1 MLKVASI
8 SLKPKVPNTKK
19 EKGVPGKWFIRN
31 GATIGGIRFKPSITG
46 RRVKFRVI
54 SRNSY
59 LSSEFFG
66 HMTIPKDMRNVFH
79 LRAVS
84 A

>member
-19 EKGVPGKWFIRN
+19 KEDVPGKGFVRN
-31 GATIGGIRFKPSITG
+31 GATSEGIRFKPSIT
-46 RRVKFRVI
+46 RRREEFRVI
-54 SRNSY
+54 SRNPY
-59 LSSEFFG
+59 LNPEPFG

-79 LRAVS
+79 SRAVN

>member
-19 EKGVPGKWFIRN
+19 EKGVLGKWFIRN
-31 GATIGGIRFKPSITG
+31 GATIDGIRFKPSITG
-46 RRVKFRVI
+46 RRGKFRVI
-54 SRNSY
+54 SRNFC
-59 LSSEFFG
+59 LSPETFG
-66 HMTIPKDMRNVFH
+66 HMTIPKDMSNVFH
-79 LRAVS
+79 PRAVN